1 MIPAEAH
8 LDPRFKQ
15 FPNLQEDEYESIL
28 AVPILIRGE
37 ELEGA
42 LNVRTRA
49 ARAFEP
55 AEIDLLVAIAS
66 QVAQTIEHAKL
77 YESAQRRVHELE
89 ALARISEAV
98 SESLYLEESL
108 EAIVRTTM
116 DSLGATGAALVL
128 DDGRIAWPEG
138 RPGAYAVRLPLRW
151 KRRQI
156 GELVCDRDTPFTPED
171 EALLEAIAHHA
182 AVALEHGRAVL
193 RGVLAQEIHHRV
205 KNNLQ
210 TVASLLRL
218 QARAADVDPR
228 KALAD
233 SVNRIL
239 AIAAVHEVLT
249 EHREDDVDLGEL
261 IDRLRSMLVQGLGAA
276 KAVESDLE
284 PVSLAGQ
291 RATALAL
298 VFSELFQNALE
309 HGRAVMR
316 GVLAQEIHHRV
327 KNNLQSVASLLRLQ
341 ARAENVDAR
350 KSLNDSVNRILA
362 IAAVHEVLTEHR
374 EDDVDLGEL
383 VDRLRAMLVQGL
395 VAGKDVSAELAPVSL
410 AGHRATA
417 LALVFTELFQNALEH
432 GGDRVSIALAQRNGD
447 VILRIADD
455 GAGIEG
461 DAAGTGLSIVRALV
475 RDELRGELALENDG
489 GLRAEVVFPA

>member
-1 MIPAEAH
+1 MRLGGMTTARHLRLLTETIAAVNSSLDLQEVLELVASKVADALGTDACFVYLYDERADELVLRATHGTRVEELTRTPRMRPGEGITGVAAAERAPVMIAEQAH
-8 LDPRFKQ
+8 LDARFKE
-15 FPNLQEDEYESIL
+15 FPNLPEDEYESIL
-28 AVPILIRGE
+28 AVPIVTRAD

-42 LNVRTRA
+42 LNVRTR
-49 ARAFEP
+49 EP
-55 AEIDLLVAIAS
+55 RTFTEAEIELLVAIAS

-77 YESAQRRVHELE
+77 YERAQRRVAELE

-108 EAIVRTTM
+108 EAIVKTTM
-116 DSLGATGAALVL
+116 ESLHATGAALVL
-128 DDGRIAWPEG
+128 EDGKIAWPEG
-138 RPGAYAVRLPLRW
+138 RPGAYAVRMPLRW

-156 GELVCDRDTPFTPED
+156 GELVCDRDTPFSSDD

-182 AVALEHGRAVL
+182 AV
-193 RGVLAQEIHHRV
+193 
-205 KNNLQ
+205 
-210 TVASLLRL
+210 
-218 QARAADVDPR
+218 
-228 KALAD
+228 
-233 SVNRIL
+233 
-239 AIAAVHEVLT
+239 
-249 EHREDDVDLGEL
+249 
-261 IDRLRSMLVQGLGAA
+261 
-276 KAVESDLE
+276 
-284 PVSLAGQ
+284 
-291 RATALAL
+291 
-298 VFSELFQNALE
+298 ALE

-350 KSLNDSVNRILA
+350 KSLQDSVNRILA

-395 VAGKDVSAELAPVSL
+395 VAGKDVSAQLGSVSL
-410 AGHRATA
+410 AGQRATA

-432 GGDRVSIALAQRNGD
+432 GGEHVSIALAQRSGD
-447 VILRIADD
+447 VVLTISDD
-455 GAGIEG
+455 GAGIDGEPT
-461 DAAGTGLSIVRALV
+461 GTGLSIVRALV
-475 RDELRGELALENDG
+475 RDELRGELALENAG